1 MPRPK
6 NLGGNVCQCSM
17 NAKQDNSDSNT
28 LRIWLGRVPNE
39 EELYRY
45 QERLGVLC
53 GQRHPTPEQVRIAV
67 NEVREYQ
74 QDCEIYERKN

>member
-1 MPRPK
+1 
-6 NLGGNVCQCSM
+6 M
-17 NAKQDNSDSNT
+17 NPKQDNSDANT
-28 LRIWLGRVPNE
+28 LRIWLGRVPDA

-53 GQRHPTPEQVRIAV
+53 GQQHPTPDQVRIAV
-67 NEVREYQ
+67 NEVRNYR